1 MGLFDYFS
9 KERGEQRRRE
19 SALKR
24 VTEMYYKPEERAAA
38 LYDMQR
44 LATENSD
51 NEAIRI
57 MLRRFDFISP
67 NHTVDLSEK
76 ELAHDL
82 VCQLGEIAVE
92 PTRIFCRKTTHPIY
106 WQLKI
111 LDNLL
116 SSEDMIAFIV
126 ELLSDI
132 DNDYHRDPQ
141 RKISV
146 IQWAADLHTEPTIC
160 GALIPFVEDHHE
172 DVRYLAVDGIVRGG
186 FAEAR
191 DTLLARLTGE
201 EESRRVFARIAQGF
215 ADAGWPVTE
224 RLEEVKAQL
233 PVEFQLQPDGTLRA
247 RR

>member
-24 VTEMYYKPEERAAA
+24 VTEMYYKPEERSAA

-44 LATENSD
+44 LASENSD
-51 NEAIRI
+51 TEAIRI

-82 VCQLGEIAVE
+82 VCQLGEVAIE
-92 PTRIFCRKTTHPIY
+92 PTRAFCRKTSQPIY

-116 SSEDMIAFIV
+116 SPEAMTAFIV
-126 ELLSDI
+126 ELLGDM

-141 RKISV
+141 RKISIV
-146 IQWAADLHTEPTIC
+146 QWAADLHAELTVCE
-160 GALIPFVEDHHE
+160 GLIPFVEDHHE
-172 DVRYLAVDGIVRGG
+172 DVRYLAVDGL
-186 FAEAR
+186 AR
-191 DTLLARLTGE
+191 AAYEPARSLMLGRLTGD

-215 ADAGWPVTE
+215 ADAGWSVSE
-224 RLEEVKAQL
+224 QLEAVRAQL
-233 PVEFQLQPDGTLRA
+233 PVEFQIQPDGTLKA